1 MILIIF
7 IINIFFFNF
16 NGNILSVSEKIFK
29 SFGIYESELAKGS
42 SSHVT
47 EKVYYEYS
55 VFGIKLKIEYNS
67 YDYDDKYRYMLS
79 TREDVLSGVT
89 SDDNFLLCITNR
101 LGDLLAELLNG
112 DLMYENENDEL
123 LKWSSLV

>member
-1 MILIIF
+1 
-7 IINIFFFNF
+7 
-16 NGNILSVSEKIFK
+16 
-29 SFGIYESELAKGS
+29 
-42 SSHVT
+42 
-47 EKVYYEYS
+47 
-55 VFGIKLKIEYNS
+55 
-67 YDYDDKYRYMLS
+67 MLS

-101 LGDLLAELLNG
+101 LGDLLAKLLNG